1 MKWFDFLHNND
12 YTIGITK
19 YKIMNNTKETKR
31 IQFTIEELK
40 TLEFHLGNEIEAY
53 HEMLEGFEKNEEWED
68 FHEWRPTYVALWNV
82 YDKTFKNT
90 DIIGKWRWW
99 YKEKEEVQ
107 SK

>member
-40 TLEFHLGNEIEAY
+40 TMEFHLGNELETYFEMVIEAK
-53 HEMLEGFEKNEEWED
+53 KNGDWD
-68 FHEWRPTYVALWNV
+68 DYNAWRPTYLELREL
-82 YDKTFKNT
+82 YDKVITKN
-90 DIIGKWRWW
+90 GLVGEWRWW
-99 YKEKEEVQ
+99 YESNENQ